1 MKSGE
6 KRTVVL
12 TSKTGDEKYV
22 WEVEVVESAAN
33 MYGNNTA
40 TIIHFDNGERRL
52 IDTRYYRG
60 TIDDL
65 IISEAN
71 TEDYRVQIIREV

>member
-1 MKSGE
+1 MRVGE
-6 KRTVVL
+6 KRTVIL

-22 WEVEVVESAAN
+22 WEVEVIKSAST
-33 MYGNNTA
+33 MYGNQTA
-40 TIIHFDNGERRL
+40 TIIRFDNGERRL
-52 IDTRYYRG
+52 IDTRYYHG

-65 IISEAN
+65 IIGEAN